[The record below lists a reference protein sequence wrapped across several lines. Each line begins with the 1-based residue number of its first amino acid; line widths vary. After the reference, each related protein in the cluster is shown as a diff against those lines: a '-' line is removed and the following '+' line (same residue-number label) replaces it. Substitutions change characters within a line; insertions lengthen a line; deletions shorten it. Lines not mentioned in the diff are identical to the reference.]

1 VSRREYGTA
10 QISFPKPTSDHG
22 EDLGEDYGQR
32 DHMHD
37 LPLEKETSLLPF
49 VRVRRPVIRPDVQLL
64 RLAIVA
70 EGGD

>member
-32 DHMHD
+32 DD
-37 LPLEKETSLLPF
+37 GARQN
-49 VRVRRPVIRPDVQLL
+49 RVRGVLILNSSIGKRMM
-64 RLAIVA
+64 RLAITDHDVCLRR
-70 EGGD
+70 

>member
-32 DHMHD
+32 DD
-37 LPLEKETSLLPF
+37 GARQN
-49 VRVRRPVIRPDVQLL
+49 RVRGVLILNSSIGKRMM
-64 RLAIVA
+64 RLAITDHDVWLRR
-70 EGGD
+70 

>member
-1 VSRREYGTA
+1 MSRREYGTA

-37 LPLEKETSLLPF
+37 LPLEKETSLLPLF
-49 VRVRRPVIRPDVQLL
+49 VCTQPYFV
-64 RLAIVA
+64 
-70 EGGD
+70 